1 MYIYVCFSFCR
12 FLDDSRPEFCLNIF
26 PVTKKKKKS
35 LPASYFLQKFLFVPE
50 WYIPK
55 KEGQKVS
62 IIKPK
67 SEDQKYDV
75 KASDRVNFRKDY

>member
-1 MYIYVCFSFCR
+1 MYIYVCFSFCI

-26 PVTKKKKKS
+26 LWQKKKKS

-55 KEGQKVS
+55 KKD
-62 IIKPK
+62 KK
-67 SEDQKYDV
+67 SLL
-75 KASDRVNFRKDY
+75 